1 MHVQMSRLN
10 LDEIGKEKMKI
21 FVNGRENEG
30 STIWR
35 KRANVKGQHNAKVRF
50 VVRLYKFTETEAEKP
65 HAINGVFHKADLLP
79 LSKLVITAEK
89 SLIGRVYK
97 SFFIFD
103 ATVS

>member
-35 KRANVKGQHNAKVRF
+35 KRANVKGQHNAKVRIRRSI
-50 VVRLYKFTETEAEKP
+50 VSSSLKRKQ
-65 HAINGVFHKADLLP
+65 
-79 LSKLVITAEK
+79 K
-89 SLIGRVYK
+89 SRMQ
-97 SFFIFD
+97 
-103 ATVS
+103 